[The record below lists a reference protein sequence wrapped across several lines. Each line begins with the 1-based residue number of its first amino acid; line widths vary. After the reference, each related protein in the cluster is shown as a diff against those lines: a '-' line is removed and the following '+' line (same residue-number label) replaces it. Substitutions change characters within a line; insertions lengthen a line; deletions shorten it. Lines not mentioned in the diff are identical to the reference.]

1 MRLRVT
7 FAKTEEMRYT
17 GHLDLHRTWERTF
30 RRAGLPLAYS
40 QGFHPQPRINL
51 ASALPLG
58 FTSECEIADVWLEQS
73 IPTAEARAALEQ
85 ALPPGIQIQ
94 EIQEVEEKAPALQTQ
109 VIASEYVITLMD
121 PQPHL
126 EQRLQDLLAAESLP
140 RERRG
145 KRYDLRPLVEDVQ
158 QLPED
163 KQQRTRLFLRMASR
177 PGATGRPEELLSALD
192 ILPAS
197 ALVHRSK
204 LIFDQ
209 PVQST
214 NTAAPLGP
222 VAG

>member
-58 FTSECEIADVWLEQS
+58 FTSECEIADVWLEQP
-73 IPTAEARAALEQ
+73 IPTEEARAALEQ
-85 ALPPGIQIQ
+85 ALPPGIQIK
-94 EIQEVEEKAPALQTQ
+94 EIQAVEEKEPALQTQ
-109 VIASEYVITLMD
+109 VIAAEYVITLMD

-145 KRYDLRPLVEDVQ
+145 KRYDLRPLVEELQ

-163 KQQRTRLFLRMASR
+163 KQQRTRLLLRMASR
-177 PGATGRPEELLSALD
+177 PGATGRPEEFLAALD

-209 PVQST
+209 PAHST
-214 NTAAPLGP
+214 NTATTLGP

>member
-40 QGFHPQPRINL
+40 QGFHPQPRLNL

-58 FTSECEIADVWLEQS
+58 FTSECEIVDAWLEQP
-73 IPTAEARAALEQ
+73 IPTEEVRAALEQ
-85 ALPPGIQIQ
+85 AAPPGIKIE

-109 VIASEYVITLMD
+109 VIASEYRITLMD
-121 PQPHL
+121 SNPHL
-126 EQRLQDLLAAESLP
+126 EQRIQELLTAESLP

-145 KRYDLRPLVEDVQ
+145 KRYDLRPLVEDLQ
-158 QLPED
+158 QLPDDE
-163 KQQRTRLFLRMASR
+163 QRRARLFLRLSSR

-192 ILPAS
+192 ILSAS
-197 ALVHRSK
+197 ALIHRTK

-209 PVQST
+209 PVQ
-214 NTAAPLGP
+214 NTDTIPPSSSL
-222 VAG
+222 VV

>member
-1 MRLRVT
+1 MRLRIL

-40 QGFHPQPRINL
+40 QGFHPQPRLNL

-58 FTSECEIADVWLEQS
+58 FTSEGEIADVWLEQA
-73 IPTAEARAALEQ
+73 IPIQQARAALEE
-85 ALPPGIQIQ
+85 AAPPGIQIL
-94 EIQEVEEKAPALQTQ
+94 EVQEVEEKAPALQTL

-121 PQPHL
+121 PPHHL
-126 EQRLQDLLAAESLP
+126 EQRVQELLDEESLP

-145 KRYDLRPLVEDVQ
+145 KRYDLRPLLEDLRE
-158 QLPED
+158 LPED
-163 KQQRTRLFLRMASR
+163 DQHRPRLFARLSSR

-192 ILPAS
+192 IQPAS
-197 ALVHRSK
+197 ALVHRTK

-209 PVQST
+209 ST
-214 NTAAPLGP
+214 
-222 VAG
+222 

>member
-1 MRLRVT
+1 MRLRIT

-58 FTSECEIADVWLEQS
+58 FTSECEMVDVWFEQPIS
-73 IPTAEARAALEQ
+73 SLGVRAALQQ
-85 ALPPGIQIQ
+85 AVPSGISIQ
-94 EIQEVEEKAPALQTQ
+94 DVQEVDDKAPALQTQ
-109 VIASEYVITLMD
+109 VIASEYEITLMD
-121 PQPHL
+121 TYPGL
-126 EQRLQDLLAAESLP
+126 DQRIQELLAEVSLP

-145 KRYDLRPLVEDVQ
+145 KHYDLRPLVEVLQ
-158 QLPED
+158 RLPD
-163 KQQRTRLFLRMASR
+163 DDQHRPRLFSR
-177 PGATGRPEELLSALD
+177 LTSCPGATGRPEELLHALD

-197 ALVHRSK
+197 ALVHRVK

-209 PVQST
+209 PFQSIDT
-214 NTAAPLGP
+214 GP
-222 VAG
+222 